1 MGWIGSIGRG
11 QRRQA
16 QLNLSQAGHIIFH
29 DQRQVVLQIHL
40 NLAAQVGALD
50 EIAQILKRELA
61 LNDFI
66 GVLLLNEL
74 HAAVGFHTTNLR
86 RGKLPRA
93 PKNELVAHR
102 LDLQLVRNARHVA
115 NDLLEIGGRQIN
127 DR

>member
-1 MGWIGSIGRG
+1 MDWIGLIGRG
-11 QRRQA
+11 QRCQA
-16 QLNLSQAGHIIFH
+16 QLNLSQAGNVVL
-29 DQRQVVLQIHL
+29 DNKRQVVLQIHL
-40 NLAAQVGALD
+40 NLAAQVSAFD
-50 EIAQILKRELA
+50 EIAQILKRKLA

-102 LDLQLVRNARHVA
+102 LNLQLVRNARHVA